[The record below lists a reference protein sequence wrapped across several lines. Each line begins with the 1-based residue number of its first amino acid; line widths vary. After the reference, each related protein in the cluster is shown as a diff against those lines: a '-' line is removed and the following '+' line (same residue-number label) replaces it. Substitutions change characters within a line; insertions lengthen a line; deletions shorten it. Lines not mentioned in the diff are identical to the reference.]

1 VSVDLR
7 DYTTKRDFS
16 KTSEPRG
23 ARSKTTGDNK
33 LTFVVQK
40 HAARR
45 LHYDLRLE
53 LDGTLKSWAVAK
65 GPSLVPG
72 EKRLAIH
79 VEDHPLEYGSFEGN
93 IPAGQY
99 GAGSV
104 IVWDRGTWLPDGD
117 PHKGLAKGHLA
128 FDLDGSKLKGHW
140 HLVRMKRRP
149 KEKQESWLLIKSD
162 DAAARDQ
169 KAPDILDEKPNSIVT
184 RKSVEAVAK
193 SGAGAAVPSFIE
205 PCLAKLSDKPPT
217 GKSWIHEIKFDGYR
231 IQACKGGDKVALF
244 TRSGLNWTGKF
255 GALSEA
261 FKAISASS
269 AVIDGEL
276 VVEKHNGIPSFS
288 ALQVTLKDGRDEELR
303 YYAFDLLSRD
313 GKDLRQLPLSK
324 RNKQLHEVLSGLPED
339 SPIRISEHLSFDG
352 KAVLDQACRM
362 GLEGIVSKRIDRP
375 YRSGRG
381 GDWIKSKCTHS
392 DEFVVIGYSAST
404 TTRRAIGS
412 LALAQYDKGRL
423 VYRGRVGTGFSEEQ
437 TAALFKKLE
446 PLKRSTPPLDYLPP
460 EEKGRG
466 LRWTEP
472 HIVADIEFR
481 NWTNGGLISH
491 SVFRGL
497 RDDKAASEATSEER
511 MPATAHAPRLPEFD
525 DSKLTHPERLL
536 WPDAGVTKLG
546 LAQFYAEIWSWIA
559 PHIVRRP
566 LSLLRCPEGI
576 SETCFFQKHAWAGL
590 DSSIKKIRPPGDD
603 QDILYIEDF
612 DGLLG
617 LVQASVLELHP
628 WGSLIDDIERPD
640 RITFDL
646 DPGPGLQWTDVIEAA
661 HEVRSALSKD
671 GLESF
676 VKTTGGKGL
685 HVVVPLHP
693 GADWLAAKE
702 YARTI
707 AEHMA
712 ALKPGRYTASMAKR
726 SRNRRIF
733 IDYLRNA
740 RGATAVAAYST
751 RARDGAPVST
761 PIGWEELN
769 SGVGPAHYSV
779 SNLTT
784 RLHHLSDDPW
794 AAFSELRQTLPAP
807 TKKGGARPSK
817 GRTKKNSAHKPSK
830 QGT

>member
-1 VSVDLR
+1 MSVDLR
-7 DYTTKRDFS
+7 DYTTKRDFT

-23 ARSKTTGDNK
+23 ARRKSTGGGK
-33 LTFVVQK
+33 LSFVIQK
-40 HAARR
+40 HAART

-53 LDGTLKSWAVAK
+53 LDGVLKSWAVAK

-79 VEDHPLEYGSFEGN
+79 VEDHPLDYGSFEGV
-93 IPAGQY
+93 IPKGQY

-117 PHKGLAKGHLA
+117 PNEGLAKGHLG
-128 FDLDGSKLKGHW
+128 FNLEGSKLKGHW
-140 HLVRMKRRP
+140 HLVRMRRRP
-149 KEKQESWLLIKSD
+149 KEKQESWLLIKSED
-162 DAAARDQ
+162 GAARSPED
-169 KAPDILDEKPNSIVT
+169 PDILDEMPNSVAT
-184 RKSVEAVAK
+184 HKSIDDIAQSAV
-193 SGAGAAVPSFIE
+193 SAAVPSFIE
-205 PCLAKLSDKPPT
+205 PCLAKLADKPPA
-217 GKSWIHEIKFDGYR
+217 GRQWIHEIKFDGYR
-231 IQACKGGDKVALF
+231 IQVCKGGDKIALY

-261 FKAISASS
+261 FKSISADT

-276 VVEKHNGIPSFS
+276 IVEKHNGVPSFS
-288 ALQVTLKDGRDEELR
+288 ALQIALKHGQTDELR
-303 YYAFDLLSRD
+303 YYAFDLLFRD
-313 GKDLRQLPLSK
+313 GEDLRPLPLSK
-324 RNKQLHEVLSGLPED
+324 RKAQLHEILSGLPEH

-375 YRSGRG
+375 YRSGRI
-381 GDWIKSKCTHS
+381 GDWIKSKCTQS
-392 DEFVVIGYSAST
+392 DEFVIVGYSQST
-404 TTRRAIGS
+404 TTRRAIGA
-412 LALAQYDKGRL
+412 LALGQYEGKRL

-437 TAALFKKLE
+437 TGAIFKKLE
-446 PLKRSTPPLDYLPP
+446 PLKRSTPPLDRLPA

-472 HIVADIEFR
+472 EIVADIEFR
-481 NWTNGGLISH
+481 DWTHDGLIRH
-491 SVFRGL
+491 AVFRGL
-497 RDDKAASEATSEER
+497 REDKLASEAISEAK
-511 MPATAHAPRLPEFD
+511 MPATSRAADLPEFD
-525 DSKLTHPERLL
+525 SSKLTHPERLL
-536 WPDAGVTKLG
+536 WPDVGVTKLG

-566 LSLLRCPEGI
+566 LSMLRCPEGI
-576 SETCFFQKHAWAGL
+576 SQTCFFQKHAWAGL
-590 DSSIKKIRPPGDD
+590 DDSIKRFRPKDED

-612 DGLLG
+612 EGLLG
-617 LVQASVLELHP
+617 LVQASVLEIHP
-628 WGSLIDDIERPD
+628 WGSLIDDVDQSD

-661 HEVRSALSKD
+661 FDVRGILGD
-671 GLESF
+671 TGLESF

-685 HVVVPLHP
+685 HVVVPLRP
-693 GADWLAAKE
+693 GADWPAAKE
-702 YARTI
+702 FALSV

-712 ALKPGRYTASMAKR
+712 ALKPGRYTTSMAKR

-761 PIGWEELN
+761 PIGWEELT
-769 SGVGPAHYSV
+769 SEVGPAHYSV

-784 RLHHLSDDPW
+784 RLHHLPAEPW

-807 TKKGGARPSK
+807 LKKGGMPRSK
-817 GRTKKNSAHKPSK
+817 RSTTKKSAHKPSK
-830 QGT
+830 RGT